1 MRLQEVMVDTD
12 RERMRWYTSQA
23 NELWNAIAFYSPLW
37 WHPHRRSRKIREGTV
52 VKFVLRL
59 T

>member
-23 NELWNAIAFYSPLW
+23 NER
-37 WHPHRRSRKIREGTV
+37 HR
-52 VKFVLRL
+52 VL
-59 T
+59 

>member
-37 WHPHRRSRKIREGTV
+37 WRRSQKIREGDY
-52 VKFVLRL
+52 FALW
-59 T
+59 